1 MPFSDFIRDYQNDLQ
16 PIAPDC
22 VRRDVEKTNREE
34 QFVIW
39 QTIVTVFVILALVIG
54 CGTKAMTRVALSDQA
69 KTQQEKR

>member
-1 MPFSDFIRDYQNDLQ
+1 MNYSDYVDAHENDH

-22 VRRDVEKTNREE
+22 VRRDVEKANREE

-54 CGTKAMTRVALSDQA
+54 CGTKAMTRVALNDQA